1 LASKNKKLRLMLPT
15 IAPRRQLEG
24 FLFGNSPMTR
34 TRTILFALV
43 AAAITV
49 NALAAPQAV
58 EEADLILRNGDISIP
73 EGWARAV
80 AVKGGVIVAVGEDT
94 AVEPFKGAET
104 RVVDLQGAA
113 VVPGLHDMHVHPT
126 GAGLWQARCMFPQ
139 GSSARTVV
147 DTVKGCIAKKGKGTW
162 ITGGSWDVASFG
174 ATPPDRKLL
183 DVVSPDNPV
192 FLNDISGH
200 SALANSKALALAG
213 ITKDTPNPP
222 GGIIE
227 HNSDGQPNGVLRDG
241 AEGLVAH
248 LIPPATADEN
258 AAALKWAL
266 DTMLAQGVTSIT
278 DAGTDEPIMRAYAL
292 LADRGELK
300 TRVRGCFMWRP
311 TVFTASYGTGSP
323 IERMNL
329 YARDRFKPDC
339 IKIVLD
345 GVPTDGH
352 TAAMLEPYADASH
365 QESDR
370 AKGLLMVPQGVL
382 NAAVTDFDRRGLTV
396 KFHAAGDAA
405 VHAGLD
411 AIEAARRANGYS
423 GLHHDVGH
431 NSFVA
436 LSDIPRG
443 RQIGATFEMSPYIWY
458 PNPIIP
464 DIAKAIGPERMK
476 RWIPVK
482 DAIDSGALVVP
493 GSDWPVVPTVSPW
506 IAIETLVTRQAP
518 GGGGEVLGG
527 AEKITLQQAFDLFTV
542 KAAEQMGDRYRTGLI
557 QKGLLA
563 DLVVLD
569 RNPYK
574 VPVTD
579 IHNTKVKLTLING
592 EVVYRAGQPAT

>member
-1 LASKNKKLRLMLPT
+1 MS
-15 IAPRRQLEG
+15 
-24 FLFGNSPMTR
+24 R
-34 TRTILFALV
+34 TRMYLI
-43 AAAITV
+43 
-49 NALAAPQAV
+49 ALAASTFAV
-58 EEADLILRNGDISIP
+58 SANAAPTPVDEADSILRNGDILTP
-73 EGWARAV
+73 NGWVNAM
-80 AVKGGVIVAVGEDT
+80 AVKRGVIIALGEEAT
-94 AVEPFKGAET
+94 VEPYKGSKT
-104 RVVDLQGAA
+104 QVIDLQGAA
-113 VVPGLHDMHVHPT
+113 VLPGLHDMHVHPT

-139 GSSARTVV
+139 GSSAQTVI
-147 DTVKGCIAKKGKGTW
+147 DRVKSCAAKKGKGVW

-174 ATPPDRKLL
+174 STPPNRKLL
-183 DVVSPDNPV
+183 DAVSPDNPV

-200 SALANSKALALAG
+200 SALANSKALAMAG
-213 ITKDTPNPP
+213 VTKDTPNPP

-227 HNSDGQPNGVLRDG
+227 HDADGQPSGVVRDG
-241 AEGLVAH
+241 AEGLIAH
-248 LIPPATADEN
+248 LIPPATPEEN
-258 AAALKWAL
+258 ATALKWAL

-278 DAGTDEPIMRAYAL
+278 DAGTDEHIMQAYAAL
-292 LADRGELK
+292 SDRNELK

-311 TVFTASYGTGSP
+311 TVFTSSYGADSP
-323 IERMNL
+323 IERMEL

-352 TAAMLEPYADASH
+352 TAAMLEPYADATH
-365 QESDR
+365 QEADR

-411 AIEAARRANGYS
+411 AIEAARKANGNS
-423 GLHHDVGH
+423 GLRHDVGH

-476 RWIPVK
+476 RWIPIK

-493 GSDWPVVPTVSPW
+493 GSDWPVVPTVNPW

-527 AEKITLQQAFDLFTV
+527 AEKITLQQAMGLFTV
-542 KAAEQMGDRYRTGLI
+542 NAAEQMGDRYRLGVI

-563 DLVVLD
+563 DVIVLD

-574 VPVTD
+574 IPITD

-592 EVVYRAGQPAT
+592 EVVYRADPLTASR